1 MKSLAIE
8 LGSYTVKVNTIC
20 PGSVEGERLE
30 KVIEAEVNSKGITR
44 GKVYHAYSEEI
55 Q

>member
-8 LGSYTVKVNTIC
+8 LGSFNVRVNSIC

-30 KVIEAEVNSKGITR
+30 KVIEAEVKSKGMTR
-44 GKVYHAYSEEI
+44 GKMY
-55 Q
+55 